1 MHKFLAEIK
10 HDLSFI
16 KSHTLQ
22 PKWFKVLKVFLLL
35 GFLGSYVFLFGWG
48 KTIVFS
54 IIFFGLMLIVH
65 FVYRAKTKRFSQTW
79 LDFIVCE
86 EEGGEEIQANWG
98 ILLWGNHR
106 ECSAWICPQ
115 PGILKLGKHGKK
127 RDKKLPPN
135 GQREFLFYEYR
146 RIISAY

>member
-10 HDLSFI
+10 HDLNFI

-35 GFLGSYVFLFGWG
+35 GFLGSYVSLFWWG

-65 FVYRAKTKRFSQTW
+65 FVYRTKTKRFSQTW
-79 LDFIVCE
+79 LDFIVYE
-86 EEGGEEIQANWG
+86 EEREKKYKRIGAFYYGAI
-98 ILLWGNHR
+98 IL
-106 ECSAWICPQ
+106 SAV
-115 PGILKLGKHGKK
+115 
-127 RDKKLPPN
+127 
-135 GQREFLFYEYR
+135 FAFV
-146 RIISAY
+146 ISQIFSN

>member
-1 MHKFLAEIK
+1 MVKIF
-10 HDLSFI
+10 
-16 KSHTLQ
+16 
-22 PKWFKVLKVFLLL
+22 KVFLLL

-86 EEGGEEIQANWG
+86 EEGEKKYKRIGAFYYGAI
-98 ILLWGNHR
+98 IV
-106 ECSAWICPQ
+106 SAV
-115 PGILKLGKHGKK
+115 LGFV
-127 RDKKLPPN
+127 LS
-135 GQREFLFYEYR
+135 QVF
-146 RIISAY
+146 

>member
-35 GFLGSYVFLFGWG
+35 GFLGSYVSLFGWG

-54 IIFFGLMLIVH
+54 IIFFVLMLIVR
-65 FVYRAKTKRFSQTW
+65 FVYRAKTKRFSESW
-79 LDFIVCE
+79 LDFIVYE
-86 EEGGEEIQANWG
+86 EDGE
-98 ILLWGNHR
+98 
-106 ECSAWICPQ
+106 
-115 PGILKLGKHGKK
+115 KK
-127 RDKKLPPN
+127 YKRI
-135 GQREFLFYEYR
+135 GAFYYGAIIVNAVFAF
-146 RIISAY
+146 IISQEL